1 MNKLEFL
8 DKIRT
13 AVKENIY
20 CGDVCYNY
28 EKGEYCRVEGIDD
41 FMQEVK
47 RILNGQKW
55 FVR

>member
-20 CGDVCYNY
+20 CGDVDITMRKENI
-28 EKGEYCRVEGIDD
+28 VE
-41 FMQEVK
+41 
-47 RILNGQKW
+47 
-55 FVR
+55 